1 MGSNPT
7 LSAKCSKSLFFKDL
21 KQKRLQECILICVSI
36 LKPFL
41 FSRGQKNYARFFIPV
56 RFQSKIGKKFLVF
69 ALGSGAGH
77 ELRLK
82 AHQIEHYLST
92 QLLQNDAMSFDP
104 SQFNF
109 LDVVLRDGT
118 QLKNINNDDDVR
130 RAKELL
136 KALGMSA
143 SSRTFA
149 PVQQPALA
157 PLPAPEPAPAVQVKG
172 LKMIE
177 LVDKFFLLKSHL
189 KPATVQAYKNT
200 ALEFQKFLKNPN
212 ITSILISDV
221 TRFQEHLATNKN
233 STRTI
238 DNKIATL
245 RALFNFAIKQGYYF
259 EKNPAENRSLLTK
272 KQRIAGGYEKFN
284 LDEIELIFTSEE
296 FKKEKKRDPDF
307 YYLCSLAL
315 VTGCRVGELASLHIN
330 DFKSTRQNT
339 TYIKIKDAKTLAG
352 VRSVPFPQWQ
362 INGFNSFLADK
373 KENVFKYVEREGKG
387 SGNAVGKKFTRLLET
402 LKIKREKLV
411 FHSLRK
417 FLNDYLLK
425 NNVQYEPRCQFVGH
439 EIDDTNVAI
448 YSREYT
454 EDELKSYIFEHQ
466 VELISRTKLDI

>member
-1 MGSNPT
+1 M
-7 LSAKCSKSLFFKDL
+7 
-21 KQKRLQECILICVSI
+21 
-36 LKPFL
+36 KPFL
-41 FSRGQKNYARFFIPV
+41 YRRGSKNYARFLVPIHL
-56 RFQSKIGKKFLVF
+56 QAKLGKRFLVF
-69 ALGSGAGH
+69 ALGEGAGH

-82 AHQIEHYLST
+82 AHQLEHYLST
-92 QLLQNDAMSFDP
+92 KLLHNDSMKRIRKTKPKAAE
-104 SQFNF
+104 
-109 LDVVLRDGT
+109 LDVFFDDDYDISHFE
-118 QLKNINNDDDVR
+118 NINDDDDLR

-136 KALGMSA
+136 EFSA
-143 SSRTFA
+143 SLKQKKTSNESA
-149 PVQQPALA
+149 PHQAPALQ
-157 PLPAPEPAPAVQVKG
+157 PAPEPAPVVKG

-189 KPATVQAYKNT
+189 KPATVQSYKNT

-212 ITSILISDV
+212 LTSILISDV

-272 KQRIAGGYEKFN
+272 KQRIASGYEKFE
-284 LDEIELIFTSEE
+284 LEEIELIFTSEE
-296 FKKEKKRDPDF
+296 FKKERRRDPDF

-315 VTGCRVGELASLHIN
+315 VTGCRVGELASLHVD
-330 DFKSTRQNT
+330 DFKQTKFGT

-352 VRSVPFPQWQ
+352 VRSVPFPQWS
-362 INGFNSFLADK
+362 IIGFSLFLVSK
-373 KENVFKYVEREGKG
+373 SENVFKYVEREGKG

-417 FLNDYLLK
+417 FLNDYLMK
-425 NNVQYEPRCQFVGH
+425 NDVPYEPRCQFVGH
-439 EIDDTNVAI
+439 DIDDTNVAI
-448 YSREYT
+448 YSKKYT
-454 EDELKSYIFEHQ
+454 EDELFHYINDHQ
-466 VELISRTKLDI
+466 VELISKAKLDI

>member
-1 MGSNPT
+1 M
-7 LSAKCSKSLFFKDL
+7 
-21 KQKRLQECILICVSI
+21 
-36 LKPFL
+36 KPFL
-41 FSRGQKNYARFFIPV
+41 YARGNKNYARFLVPAHL
-56 RFQSKIGKKFLVF
+56 QAKLGKRFLVF

-82 AHQIEHYLST
+82 AHQIEHYLTT

-104 SQFNF
+104 SNFSF

-118 QLKNINNDDDVR
+118 QLKNINNDADLK

-143 SSRTFA
+143 SSQALA
-149 PVQQPALA
+149 PVQALQQPALA
-157 PLPAPEPAPAVQVKG
+157 PEPAQVQAKG

-189 KPATVQAYKNT
+189 KSATVQAYKNT

-212 ITSILISDV
+212 ITNILISDV

-259 EKNPAENRSLLTK
+259 DKNPAENRSLLTK
-272 KQRIAGGYEKFN
+272 KQRIAGGYEKFE
-284 LDEIELIFTSEE
+284 LEEIELIFKSAE
-296 FKKEKKRDPDF
+296 FKQEKKRDPDF

-315 VTGCRVGELASLHIN
+315 VTGCRVGELASLHRN
-330 DFKSTRQNT
+330 DFKKTPTGT
-339 TYIKIKDAKTLAG
+339 TYIKIKDAKTSAG
-352 VRSVPFPQWQ
+352 VRSVPFPQAH
-362 INGFNSFLADK
+362 IFGLNDFLESKTD
-373 KENVFKYVEREGKG
+373 NVFKYIQRDGKG
-387 SGNAVGKKFTRLLET
+387 AGNAAGKKFTRLLET
-402 LKIKREKLV
+402 LKIKRDKLV

-417 FLNDYLLK
+417 FLNDFLLK
-425 NNVQYEPRCQFVGH
+425 NDVPYEPRCQFIGH

-448 YSREYT
+448 YSKQYT
-454 EDELKSYIFEHQ
+454 EDELNKYVSSLQHKIIVNCNLYLEA
-466 VELISRTKLDI
+466 

>member
-1 MGSNPT
+1 MI
-7 LSAKCSKSLFFKDL
+7 FKDL
-21 KQKRLQECILICVSI
+21 LQKRLQECIPICVSI

-41 FSRGQKNYARFFIPV
+41 FQRGNKNYARFFVPV
-56 RFQSKIGKKFLVF
+56 RFQAKLGKKFLVF

-77 ELRLK
+77 DIRLK
-82 AHQIEHYLST
+82 AHQLEHYLTT

-118 QLKNINNDDDVR
+118 QLKNINNDADVR

-149 PVQQPALA
+149 PALQMATAQQVAPQPA
-157 PLPAPEPAPAVQVKG
+157 PVPQPEVKG

-189 KPATVQAYKNT
+189 KPATVQSYKNV
-200 ALEFQKFLKNPN
+200 AIEFQKFLKNPN

-238 DNKIATL
+238 DNKISTL

-259 EKNPAENRSLLTK
+259 EKNPAENRALLTK

-330 DFKSTRQNT
+330 DFKSTKQNT

-362 INGFNSFLADK
+362 ISGFSTFLTSK

-466 VELISRTKLDI
+466 IELISKAKLDI

>member
-1 MGSNPT
+1 M
-7 LSAKCSKSLFFKDL
+7 
-21 KQKRLQECILICVSI
+21 
-36 LKPFL
+36 KPFL
-41 FSRGQKNYARFFIPV
+41 YSRGTKNYARFLVPIHL
-56 RFQSKIGKKFLVF
+56 QAKLGKRFLVF

-82 AHQIEHYLST
+82 AHQLEHYLST
-92 QLLQNDAMSFDP
+92 KLLHNDSMKRIRKAKPKSE
-104 SQFNF
+104 
-109 LDVVLRDGT
+109 LDVFFDDDFDISHFE
-118 QLKNINNDDDVR
+118 NIDNDDDLR

-136 KALGMSA
+136 EFSA
-143 SSRTFA
+143 SLKQKKTINEPA
-149 PVQQPALA
+149 PQ
-157 PLPAPEPAPAVQVKG
+157 PAPEPAPAVQGKG

-189 KPATVQAYKNT
+189 KSATVQSYKNT

-238 DNKIATL
+238 DNKISTL

-272 KQRIAGGYEKFN
+272 KQRIAGGYEKFE
-284 LDEIELIFTSEE
+284 LEEIELIFTSEE
-296 FKKEKKRDPDF
+296 FKKERRRDPDF

-315 VTGCRVGELASLHIN
+315 VTGCRVGELASLHVN
-330 DFKSTRQNT
+330 DFKQTKFGT

-352 VRSVPFPQWQ
+352 VRSVPFPQWG
-362 INGFNSFLADK
+362 IIDFSIFLASK
-373 KENVFKYVEREGKG
+373 TENVFKYVEREGKG

-417 FLNDYLLK
+417 FLNDYLMK
-425 NNVQYEPRCQFVGH
+425 NDVPYEPRCQFVGH
-439 EIDDTNVAI
+439 DIDDTNVAI
-448 YSREYT
+448 YSKKYT
-454 EDELKSYIFEHQ
+454 EDELFNYINDHQ
-466 VELISRTKLDI
+466 IELISRAKLDI